1 MEIYSKLIIIRLIYS
16 DFILFCQFWLINA
29 KTRWEFRTHSFL
41 FSCLVLFYN
50 AVRFISVLF
59 FLLLFFPISS
69 LHFPSALFSSL
80 LSYSVP
86 DSRSPIFYP
95 QSPIMKIVQIVRFLT
110 SLLQKLSNLDEN
122 LKKIGQK
129 YSQHQRRLNGCNRY
143 LCTTS
148 IWWAK
153 FTNSKCF
160 KRK

>member
-1 MEIYSKLIIIRLIYS
+1 MEIYSKLLIIRLIYS

-41 FSCLVLFYN
+41 FSCFVLFYN

-86 DSRSPIFYP
+86 DPQSTIFYP

-110 SLLQKLSNLDEN
+110 SLLQKKI
-122 LKKIGQK
+122 KK
-129 YSQHQRRLNGCNRY
+129 NRTEI
-143 LCTTS
+143 LTTS
-148 IWWAK
+148 TTLQWMSSLSLYD
-153 FTNSKCF
+153 FNMMSKVHEQ
-160 KRK
+160 